1 MKILKKRTLT
11 AAVLCA
17 VASVGFVMNANA
29 AEKVSKEERLSFAL
43 DTIVVEADR
52 ETLPGGFLSREGNL
66 GRLGNK
72 DLMDMPFTQTSFSQK
87 TVESFNDPSAQL
99 TGVLINTPSVKS
111 SSYTL
116 YNDFSIRGL
125 GMTGYN
131 LYVNGV
137 PGMFTQSTIPTDFA
151 ERVEVISG
159 PAMGFNGTT
168 TRQSAGGIVNMY
180 TKRAGEEDITR
191 YTQTFSGSSSFG
203 ERIDVSRRFGSD
215 N

>member
-1 MKILKKRTLT
+1 MKIFKKRTLT

-87 TVESFNDPSAQL
+87 NC
-99 TGVLINTPSVKS
+99 
-111 SSYTL
+111 
-116 YNDFSIRGL
+116 
-125 GMTGYN
+125 
-131 LYVNGV
+131 
-137 PGMFTQSTIPTDFA
+137 
-151 ERVEVISG
+151 
-159 PAMGFNGTT
+159 
-168 TRQSAGGIVNMY
+168 
-180 TKRAGEEDITR
+180 
-191 YTQTFSGSSSFG
+191 
-203 ERIDVSRRFGSD
+203 
-215 N
+215 